1 MKKGA
6 GVAEAEVL
14 EEENL
19 NGTANADD
27 PENLNPEHQPGE
39 GEDTNAG
46 GEGGAV
52 DENGNPIKEEAQ
64 PELTPDPRDEKIA
77 KLQEQ
82 LDAVNEKL
90 VKAPPAPPPQPVVLS
105 EEQKEKISQQFG
117 GLPFEQVDA
126 LTQYIGSIV
135 HKLKEE
141 IRGNLQSETGSFKKD
156 AAIASMAKQKEYAD
170 IRSYTKG
177 MDEFLG
183 EYSPEFHSNPKLLRS
198 AFFYA
203 KGLGLKN
210 TVNKIRNSTE
220 TNRRIAG
227 PARPGATGGGKGGAE
242 TFSYKLTPSER
253 SAYES
258 FGKDEFGSEEEY
270 ARSLPRYQKK

>member
-1 MKKGA
+1 MVKA
-6 GVAEAEVL
+6 GTAEVK
-14 EEENL
+14 EEEL
-19 NGTANADD
+19 NPDGTPIIED

-39 GEDTNAG
+39 GEDIDPAG
-46 GEGGAV
+46 KGGAV
-52 DENGNPIKEEAQ
+52 DENGNPIEAQAQ
-64 PELTPDPRDEKIA
+64 PEITPDPRDEQIA

-82 LDAVNEKL
+82 LDEVNKKL
-90 VKAPPAPPPQPVVLS
+90 GQAPPAPAPQPVPLTPERKAEI
-105 EEQKEKISQQFG
+105 EEQFHG
-117 GLPFEQVDA
+117 MPFEQINAISQYVGAIVSA
-126 LTQYIGSIV
+126 LEK
-135 HKLKEE
+135 KLT
-141 IRGNLQSETGSFKKD
+141 GTLQSETGSFKKD
-156 AAIASMAKQKEYAD
+156 AAIAAMAKQKEYAD

-227 PARPGATGGGKGGAE
+227 AARPGAAGGGKGGAE

-258 FGKDEFGSEEEY
+258 FGKDEFNSEEEY
-270 ARSLPRYQKK
+270 ARSLPRYKQK